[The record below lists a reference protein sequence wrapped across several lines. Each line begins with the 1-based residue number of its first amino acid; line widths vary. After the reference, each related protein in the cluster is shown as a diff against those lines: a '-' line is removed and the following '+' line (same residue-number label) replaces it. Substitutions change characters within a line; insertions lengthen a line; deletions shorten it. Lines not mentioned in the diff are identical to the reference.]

1 MENSNMT
8 RPTQVTVSTD
18 EYLQWC
24 ARAKTGELS
33 IPSVVCTSQPGTYK
47 INLIW
52 PEKTPEIQKDLFG
65 G

>member
-1 MENSNMT
+1 MT
-8 RPTQVTVSTD
+8 RPTQVTASTD

-24 ARAKTGELS
+24 ARVQTGELS
-33 IPSVVCTSQPGTYK
+33 IPSVVVIRPGTYK